1 MAVAYIREFEV
12 GADRTTSNY
21 DEIQRRMRLDEN
33 PAEGLI
39 VHAAGFTGNK
49 FRMIEIW
56 EGAELEERFVSE
68 RLMPT
73 VREVA
78 GDSGSTP
85 TTESFRLHHV
95 VARA

>member
-1 MAVAYIREFEV
+1 MAVAYIREFDV

-39 VHAAGFTGNK
+39 VHAAGFTGSK

-56 EGAELEERFVSE
+56 ETAELKERFSSE
-68 RLMPT
+68 RLMPM

-78 GDSGSTP
+78 GDSGSAP
-85 TTESFRLHHV
+85 STESFELHHV
-95 VARA
+95 VAHA

>member
-1 MAVAYIREFEV
+1 MAVAYIREFDV

-21 DEIQRRMRLDEN
+21 DEIQRRMRLDED

-39 VHAAGFTGNK
+39 VHAAGFTGSK
-49 FRMIEIW
+49 FRMLEIW
-56 EGAELEERFVSE
+56 ESAQLEERFVSE

-73 VREVA
+73 VREVVGDA
-78 GDSGSTP
+78 GSGPS
-85 TTESFRLHHV
+85 TESYELHHV